1 MLELYSKKRF
11 VVIFK
16 DCPFDGDWKNCYL
29 KENEIELGYL
39 KKSGKFIILK
49 NLSIKFP
56 YDEFLKLIESPNS
69 TFEDLLRISPNVL
82 KISDNQHAVEQFA
95 FQKNVFW
102 REFFN
107 VKTQKQNFFA
117 FKL

>member
-82 KISDNQHAVEQFA
+82 KISDNQKKIKPLAIE
-95 FQKNVFW
+95 KTVFGW
-102 REFFN
+102 VFG
-107 VKTQKQNFFA
+107 KIKA
-117 FKL
+117 H

>member
-82 KISDNQHAVEQFA
+82 KMRLINLSLI
-95 FQKNVFW
+95 
-102 REFFN
+102 
-107 VKTQKQNFFA
+107 NFFIYA
-117 FKL
+117 SGSIKPKFLPSFNL